1 MEFHRLRALAAC
13 RGSNRTANRRSPAPS
28 LVKEFRMKKLMA
40 ALLLVLASI
49 ATVQLASSWAAEP
62 SEKGVYLD
70 IRKIEESEAKTKLE
84 EPRFGYVGDLGTF
97 VAVTKNANG
106 HEAMAGFIV
115 HQYPNQ
121 DRQSLGCTKLR
132 YEGPKRLG
140 NVDGWVF
147 LTEWDGK
154 AYPSKVFL
162 SAQRVYFGGGTSE
175 YIAADYREGTGWAWK
190 LLPLRRVELMNKSAS
205 GGAGN

>member
-1 MEFHRLRALAAC
+1 QPRASGLVGSAPGTRRRHEFHPTHADRLSRQQ
-13 RGSNRTANRRSPAPS
+13 RRRTGVFPAPS
-28 LVKEFRMKKLMA
+28 LLKELHMKKLMT
-40 ALLLVLASI
+40 LLLVLAG
-49 ATVQLASSWAAEP
+49 LAAVSLAPSWAAEP
-62 SEKGVYLD
+62 SAEKGVYID
-70 IRKIEESEAKTKLE
+70 ARKIEEAEPRTRLE
-84 EPRFGYVGDLGTF
+84 EPRFGYVGELGTF

-121 DRQSLGCTKLR
+121 ERLNLGCTKLR

-147 LTEWDGK
+147 ATEWDGK

-162 SAQRVYFGGGTSE
+162 SAQRVYFGGGVS
-175 YIAADYREGTGWAWK
+175 
-190 LLPLRRVELMNKSAS
+190 
-205 GGAGN
+205 